1 MIGSW
6 ANEEARAIFEGR
18 APRSIPSDVLPKVRR
33 LLAQL
38 NAAAAI
44 GDMKAPPGNRLHQL
58 SGDLAG
64 RWSVSVNMKY
74 RITFR
79 WGEDGPEEVWLG
91 DYH

>member
-1 MIGSW
+1 MIASW
-6 ANEEARAIFEGR
+6 ANEAARAVFEGR
-18 APRSIPSDVLPKVRR
+18 APRSVPSDILSKVRR

-38 NAAAAI
+38 NAAAVI
-44 GDMKAPPGNRLHQL
+44 GDLRAPPGNRLHEL

-79 WGEDGPEEVWLG
+79 WGEDGPEDVWLG